1 MNKHTSQS
9 FIRNKSAKYTLLTF
23 LPLNFLEQFRRV
35 ANVYFLIV
43 LFLAYAMHDSPIDP
57 NTWVMSVVFVFGITM
72 IKQGYE
78 DLQRHLNDRYFS
90 CLYSNITAPIIIPF
104 PTIIYYPSIKF

>member
-1 MNKHTSQS
+1 MKIVDFLNCTEFLQ
-9 FIRNKSAKYTLLTF
+9 FFNRNKSAKYTLLTF

-90 CLYSNITAPIIIPF
+90 VYALVYQPLQ
-104 PTIIYYPSIKF
+104 